1 MARFIKTKKTKG
13 IEVYDLS
20 RFKFLIYKGKVKE
33 RHLGNII
40 FDEKEELYIVFFN
53 PGYVITSIDEN
64 LIKALY
70 YKIRKLNNK
79 HFKGKV
85 Y

>member
-1 MARFIKTKKTKG
+1 MVRFIQTKETKG
-13 IEVYDLS
+13 IEVYCIT
-20 RFKFLIYKGKVKE
+20 RFKFFGYRGKPKE
-33 RHLGNII
+33 KYIGNII
-40 FDEKEELYIVFFN
+40 FDKEEELYKIVFN
-53 PGYVITSIDEN
+53 TEINISSIDEN